1 MVIELKFSE
10 QMDRKKFEKYDDK
23 KLQSSRGGVTTA
35 LFEWLPT
42 VQQLMLKT

>member
-10 QMDRKKFEKYDDK
+10 QMDRKKLKNMMTK
-23 KLQSSRGGVTTA
+23 IAILKGGFTTA

>member
-1 MVIELKFSE
+1 MTKNGHP
-10 QMDRKKFEKYDDK
+10 Q
-23 KLQSSRGGVTTA
+23 GGGFTTA